1 MNTTDRSDTAL
12 VALSQRIQ
20 SLDLPVFGKFSALT
34 LNKDVIHLDGGA
46 PDFPAPAGIK
56 NAATAAILSDNNQYA
71 LVQGVREL
79 RQNIAG
85 RIRKKEG
92 AEFDPDGEIVVCC
105 GATEGITAALLTI
118 VNPGD
123 EVIILEPAFTLYA
136 SGVLLCGGQPVYVQL
151 RPPEFRIE
159 RNTLEAAISPH
170 TKAII
175 VNSPHNPSGRVYER
189 EELAIIADICRQH
202 NLIAVTDEIYDE
214 IVFDGGTVEK
224 LWKLPGM
231 RPRTIIVNGF
241 SKTYSVTGWRIG
253 YVIAPPV
260 LARGVLVAHTYLT
273 VGAPAPLQIA
283 AAAASCLPG
292 SYYQALAAQLQERR
306 DLLLAELVHLG
317 FHCLK
322 PRGGYFIL
330 AECSYFGW
338 EDDWAFAKHIIENAG
353 VAALPLSGFY
363 KNYPQSNGVFLRFAF
378 CKQEQTLRAAINRL
392 QHLQPK
398 SKFRKKVQ

>member
-1 MNTTDRSDTAL
+1 MKTTAQSDP
-12 VALSQRIQ
+12 ALSALSYRIQ
-20 SLDLPVFGKFSALT
+20 SLDLPVFGKFAALT
-34 LNKDVIHLDGGA
+34 LDKDVIHLDGGA

-56 NAATAAILSDNNQYA
+56 TAATAAILSDNNQYA
-71 LVQGVREL
+71 LVQGVQEL

-92 AEFDPDGEIVVCC
+92 AEFDPDAEIVVCC

-136 SGVLLCGGQPVYVQL
+136 SGVILCGGRPVYVQL

-159 RNTLEAAISPH
+159 RRALEAAISPH

-175 VNSPHNPSGRVYER
+175 VNSPHNPSGRVYGA
-189 EELAIIADICRQH
+189 EELSTIAEVCRQY

-214 IVFDGGTVEK
+214 IVFDGSTALK

-231 RPRTIIVNGF
+231 RSRTIIVNGF

-253 YVIAPPV
+253 YVIAPPA
-260 LARGVLVAHTYLT
+260 LTRGIRVAHNYLT

-283 AAAASCLPG
+283 AAAATLLPE
-292 SYYQALAAQLQERR
+292 SYYRALAAQLQACR
-306 DLLLAELVHLG
+306 DLLMAGLTRLG

-330 AECSYFGW
+330 AESSYFGW
-338 EDDWAFAKHIIENAG
+338 EDDWSFAEHMIENVG

-363 KNYPQSNGVFLRFAF
+363 KNYPKGNGVFLRFAF
-378 CKQEQTLRAAINRL
+378 CKQEQTLRAAIERL

-398 SKFRKKVQ
+398 SKFRKKAQ